1 MPEAAPVRYNLI
13 GGHEP
18 LNVTAERIPDSQ
30 VVLTIE
36 VDPERVEKSMEQAYR
51 RVAPRV
57 RIPGF
62 RPGKAPRRVVELHL
76 GREALLHEALDR
88 LVPEVVEEAIK
99 AQELDMVATP
109 DLEITSLEPVVIKAT
124 VPIRPTVDLGDYRAL
139 RVEPE
144 PVEVDEAEVERT
156 LESLRR
162 RYADIEPVER
172 PVQEGDRVRL
182 DITGEVEGRTVLRQ
196 EDVEVAVRPD
206 DLATVPGVYERLL
219 GMSKGEEAEFAAVL
233 PEDYAR
239 RELAGKPIRYRVRV
253 LEVKSERLPELNDDF
268 ARQVGEGFASVAAL
282 RERIRADLRARAE
295 EEAKRRL
302 EEKAVAA
309 LVEQARLEFP
319 PQLVERELDHLV
331 QDLTRPAAGEGRRA
345 LERFLQ
351 QVGRSEQE
359 LREEL
364 RPTATERVKRSLVL
378 SRLAELEGVTVTPEE
393 IEQELA
399 SLTGASPQ
407 AAQIRQIFD
416 TPSGREVIE
425 RQLRSRRTLERLVQ
439 IVTGQAPAAAV
450 GEAQAAERAVQTAAG
465 EPTETP
471 EGAAQPA
478 SPES

>member
-1 MPEAAPVRYNLI
+1 MPEAARVRYNLI
-13 GGHEP
+13 GGHAA

-36 VDPERVEKSMEQAYR
+36 VDPERLERSMDQAYR

-99 AQELDMVATP
+99 AQELEMVASP

-124 VPIRPTVDLGDYRAL
+124 VPVRPNVDLGDYRAL

-162 RYADIEPVER
+162 RYADIEPVDR

-196 EDVEVAVRPD
+196 EDVEVSVRAEE
-206 DLATVPGVYERLL
+206 LANVPGVFERLL
-219 GMSKGEEAEFAAVL
+219 GMSKGEEAEFEAVL

-268 ARQVGEGFASVAAL
+268 ARQVGEGFASVTAL

-295 EEAKRRL
+295 EEARRRL
-302 EEKAVAA
+302 EEKAVEA
-309 LVEQARLEFP
+309 LVQQARLEFP
-319 PQLVERELDHLV
+319 PQLVEREIDHMV

-345 LERFLQ
+345 VERFLQ

-364 RPTATERVKRSLVL
+364 RPAATERVKRSLVL
-378 SRLAELEGVTVTPEE
+378 SRLAELEGIAVTPEE
-393 IEQELA
+393 VEQELA
-399 SLTGASPQ
+399 SLAGTSPQ
-407 AAQIRQIFD
+407 AAQIRQLFD

-425 RQLRSRRTLERLVQ
+425 RQLRSRRTLERLTQ
-439 IVTGQAPAAAV
+439 IVTGQAPATAPPSE
-450 GEAQAAERAVQTAAG
+450 GQADAG
-465 EPTETP
+465 APAETP
-471 EGAAQPA
+471 EGTAPPA
-478 SPES
+478 STET

>member
-1 MPEAAPVRYNLI
+1 MPEAARVRYNLI
-13 GGHEP
+13 GGHAA

-36 VDPERVEKSMEQAYR
+36 VDPERLERSMDQAYR

-99 AQELDMVATP
+99 AQELEMVASP

-124 VPIRPTVDLGDYRAL
+124 VPVRPNVDLGDYRAL

-162 RYADIEPVER
+162 RYADIEPVDR

-196 EDVEVAVRPD
+196 EDVEVSVRAEE
-206 DLATVPGVYERLL
+206 LANVPGVFERLL
-219 GMSKGEEAEFAAVL
+219 GMSKGEEAEFEAVL

-268 ARQVGEGFASVAAL
+268 ARQVGEGFASVTAL

-295 EEAKRRL
+295 EEARRRL
-302 EEKAVAA
+302 EEKAVEA
-309 LVEQARLEFP
+309 LVQQARLEFP
-319 PQLVERELDHLV
+319 PQLVEREIDHMV

-345 LERFLQ
+345 VERFLQ

-364 RPTATERVKRSLVL
+364 RPAATERVKRSLVL
-378 SRLAELEGVTVTPEE
+378 SRLAELEGIAVTPEE
-393 IEQELA
+393 VEQELA
-399 SLTGASPQ
+399 SLAGTSPQ
-407 AAQIRQIFD
+407 AAQIRQLFD
-416 TPSGREVIE
+416 TPNGREVIE
-425 RQLRSRRTLERLVQ
+425 RQLRSRRTLERLTQ
-439 IVTGQAPAAAV
+439 IVTGQAPATAPPSE
-450 GEAQAAERAVQTAAG
+450 GQADAG
-465 EPTETP
+465 APASTET
-471 EGAAQPA
+471 
-478 SPES
+478 

>member
-1 MPEAAPVRYNLI
+1 MPEAARVRYNLI
-13 GGHEP
+13 GGHEA

-36 VDPERVEKSMEQAYR
+36 VDPERLERSIDQAYR
-51 RVAPRV
+51 RVVPRV

-62 RPGKAPRRVVELHL
+62 RPGKAPRRVVERHL
-76 GREALLHEALDR
+76 GREALLQEALDR

-99 AQELDMVATP
+99 AQALEMVASP

-124 VPIRPTVDLGDYRAL
+124 VPVRPTVDLGDYRAL

-172 PVQEGDRVRL
+172 PVQDGDRVRL

-196 EDVEVAVRPD
+196 EDVEVSARAE
-206 DLATVPGVYERLL
+206 DLTSAPGVYERLL
-219 GMSKGEEAEFAAVL
+219 GMSKGEEAEFEAVL

-239 RELAGKPIRYRVRV
+239 RELAGKPIRYRLRV
-253 LEVKSERLPELNDDF
+253 LEVKAERLPELNDDF

-295 EEAKRRL
+295 EEARHRL
-302 EEKAVAA
+302 AEKAVEA
-309 LVEQARLEFP
+309 LVQQAHLEFP
-319 PQLVERELDHLV
+319 PQLVEREIDHMI

-345 LERFLQ
+345 VERFLQ

-364 RPTATERVKRSLVL
+364 RPAATERVKRSLVL
-378 SRLAELEGVTVTPEE
+378 SRLAELEGIAVTPEE

-399 SLTGASPQ
+399 SLAGTSPQ
-407 AAQIRQIFD
+407 AAQIRQLFD

-425 RQLRSRRTLERLVQ
+425 RQLRSRRTLERLTQ
-439 IVTGQAPAAAV
+439 IVTGQAPATAPPREGQAV
-450 GEAQAAERAVQTAAG
+450 AG
-465 EPTETP
+465 APAETP
-471 EGAAQPA
+471 EGTAPPAA
-478 SPES
+478 PEA

>member
-1 MPEAAPVRYNLI
+1 MPEAARVRYNLI
-13 GGHEP
+13 GGHEA

-76 GREALLHEALDR
+76 GRETLLHEALDR

-99 AQELDMVATP
+99 AQELEMVATP

-124 VPIRPTVDLGDYRAL
+124 VPVRPTVDLGEYRAL
-139 RVEPE
+139 RIEPE
-144 PVEVDEAEVERT
+144 PVEVDEAEVERM

-196 EDVEVAVRPD
+196 EDVEVSARSD
-206 DLATVPGVYERLL
+206 DLANVPGVYERLL
-219 GMSKGEEAEFAAVL
+219 GMSKGEEVEFEAVL

-239 RELAGKPIRYRVRV
+239 RELAGKPIHYRVRV

-268 ARQVGEGFASVAAL
+268 ARQVGEGFESVAAL

-319 PQLVERELDHLV
+319 PQLVEREIDHLV
-331 QDLTRPAAGEGRRA
+331 QDITRPAAGEGRRA

-364 RPTATERVKRSLVL
+364 RSTAIERVKRSLVL
-378 SRLAELEGVTVTPEE
+378 SRLAELEDIAVTPEE

-399 SLTGASPQ
+399 SLAGTSPQ
-407 AAQIRQIFD
+407 AAQIRQLFD

-439 IVTGQAPAAAV
+439 IVTGQAPPAPPSQGQVAAAS
-450 GEAQAAERAVQTAAG
+450 G
-465 EPTETP
+465 ETP
-471 EGAAQPA
+471 EEAAQPA
-478 SPES
+478 PPES

>member
-1 MPEAAPVRYNLI
+1 MPEAARVRYNLI
-13 GGHEP
+13 GGHEA

-76 GREALLHEALDR
+76 GRETLLHEALDR

-99 AQELDMVATP
+99 AQELEMVATP

-124 VPIRPTVDLGDYRAL
+124 VPVRPTVDLGEYRAL
-139 RVEPE
+139 RIEPE
-144 PVEVDEAEVERT
+144 PVEVDEAEVERM

-196 EDVEVAVRPD
+196 EDVEVSARSD
-206 DLATVPGVYERLL
+206 DLANVPGVYERLL
-219 GMSKGEEAEFAAVL
+219 GMSKGEEVEFEAVL

-239 RELAGKPIRYRVRV
+239 RELAGKPIHYRVRV

-268 ARQVGEGFASVAAL
+268 ARQVGEGFESVAAL

-319 PQLVERELDHLV
+319 PQLVEREIDHLV
-331 QDLTRPAAGEGRRA
+331 QDITRPAAGEGRRA

-364 RPTATERVKRSLVL
+364 RPTAIERVKRSLVL
-378 SRLAELEGVTVTPEE
+378 SRLAELEDIAVTPEE

-399 SLTGASPQ
+399 SLAGTSPQ
-407 AAQIRQIFD
+407 AAQIRQLFD

-439 IVTGQAPAAAV
+439 IVTGQAPPAPPSQGQVAAAS
-450 GEAQAAERAVQTAAG
+450 G
-465 EPTETP
+465 ETP
-471 EGAAQPA
+471 EEAAQPA
-478 SPES
+478 PPES

>member
-1 MPEAAPVRYNLI
+1 
-13 GGHEP
+13 

-36 VDPERVEKSMEQAYR
+36 VDPERLERSMDQAYR

-99 AQELDMVATP
+99 AQELEMVATP

-124 VPIRPTVDLGDYRAL
+124 VPVRPNVDLGDYRAL

-144 PVEVDEAEVERT
+144 PAEVDEAEVERT

-162 RYADIEPVER
+162 RYADIEPIDR

-196 EDVEVAVRPD
+196 EDVEVSVRAEE
-206 DLATVPGVYERLL
+206 LANVPGVFERLL
-219 GMSKGEEAEFAAVL
+219 GMGKGEEAEFEAVL

-268 ARQVGEGFASVAAL
+268 ARQVGEGFESVAAL

-295 EEAKRRL
+295 DEAKRRL

-319 PQLVERELDHLV
+319 PQLVEREIDHLV

-345 LERFLQ
+345 VERFLQ
-351 QVGRSEQE
+351 QVGRSERE

-364 RPTATERVKRSLVL
+364 RSTATERVKRSLVL
-378 SRLAELEGVTVTPEE
+378 SRLAELEGIAVTPEE
-393 IEQELA
+393 VEQELA
-399 SLTGASPQ
+399 SLAGTSPQ
-407 AAQIRQIFD
+407 AAQIRQLFD

-439 IVTGQAPAAAV
+439 IVTGQAPAAPPSQGQV
-450 GEAQAAERAVQTAAG
+450 AG
-465 EPTETP
+465 ASGETP
-471 EGAAQPA
+471 EEAAQPA
-478 SPES
+478 PPEA

>member
-1 MPEAAPVRYNLI
+1 MPEAARVRYNLI
-13 GGHEP
+13 GGHEA

-76 GREALLHEALDR
+76 GRETLLHEALDR

-99 AQELDMVATP
+99 AQELEMVATP

-124 VPIRPTVDLGDYRAL
+124 VPVRPTVDLGEYRAL
-139 RVEPE
+139 RIEPE
-144 PVEVDEAEVERT
+144 PVEVDEAEVERM

-196 EDVEVAVRPD
+196 EDVEVSARSD
-206 DLATVPGVYERLL
+206 DLANVPGVYERLL
-219 GMSKGEEAEFAAVL
+219 GMSKGEEVEFEAVL

-239 RELAGKPIRYRVRV
+239 RELAGKPIHYRVRV

-268 ARQVGEGFASVAAL
+268 ARQVGEGFESVAAL

-319 PQLVERELDHLV
+319 PQLVEREIDHLV
-331 QDLTRPAAGEGRRA
+331 QDITRPAAGEGRRA

-364 RPTATERVKRSLVL
+364 RPTAIERVKRSLVL
-378 SRLAELEGVTVTPEE
+378 SRLAELEGIAVTPEE

-399 SLTGASPQ
+399 SLAGTSPQ
-407 AAQIRQIFD
+407 AAQIRQLFD

-439 IVTGQAPAAAV
+439 IVTGQAPAAPPGQGQV
-450 GEAQAAERAVQTAAG
+450 AAASG
-465 EPTETP
+465 ETP
-471 EGAAQPA
+471 EEAAQPA
-478 SPES
+478 PPEA